1 MSYEV
6 SSYFMVY
13 HVYTPDD
20 PKDVW
25 GALGEGQPIVHQKI
39 SSDPTHGEFHP
50 AFYEGD
56 HQNHY

>member
-1 MSYEV
+1 
-6 SSYFMVY
+6 MVY